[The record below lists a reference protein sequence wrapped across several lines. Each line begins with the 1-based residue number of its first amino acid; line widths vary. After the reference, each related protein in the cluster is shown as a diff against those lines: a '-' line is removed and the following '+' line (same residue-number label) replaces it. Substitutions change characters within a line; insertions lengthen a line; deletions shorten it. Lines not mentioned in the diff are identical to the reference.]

1 PVFNHNKCIG
11 CGDCARACHEKDVIG
26 IIHGKAQ
33 LITPTNCI
41 GHGACQK
48 ACTSGA
54 ITLVFGTAIRGVD
67 IPAVNET
74 FETNVPGVYIAGEL
88 GGMGL
93 IRNAI
98 MQGTQAMQSIIKKV
112 SQDHSCAY
120 DVVII
125 GAGPA
130 GFAATLQAKAAG
142 LRYLTVE
149 QESLGGTVA
158 TFPRGKIA
166 MTSPIAL
173 PLGGKM
179 HFREVQK
186 EKLINFWEQVY
197 KKTDIKINYQER
209 LESINS
215 DNSIFEVTT
224 NRNNYQTATVLLA
237 LGRRGT
243 PRKLGARNEGLVKV
257 VYRLDD
263 PEQYQG
269 QHVLV
274 VGGGDSA
281 IEASLALADQSNAK
295 VTLSYRSDTFSR
307 AKPKNRDR
315 IENAEKSGTV
325 RILYSSTVESIS
337 AKTVALDH
345 KNKKLT
351 IQNDAV
357 LVCIG
362 GVLPTPMLKK
372 LGIMVET
379 KYGEA

>member
-1 PVFNHNKCIG
+1 MS
-11 CGDCARACHEKDVIG
+11 A
-26 IIHGKAQ
+26 
-33 LITPTNCI
+33 
-41 GHGACQK
+41 
-48 ACTSGA
+48 
-54 ITLVFGTAIRGVD
+54 
-67 IPAVNET
+67 
-74 FETNVPGVYIAGEL
+74 L
-88 GGMGL
+88 G
-93 IRNAI
+93 
-98 MQGTQAMQSIIKKV
+98 Q
-112 SQDHSCAY
+112 QDLQQ
-120 DVVII
+120 
-125 GAGPA
+125 
-130 GFAATLQAKAAG
+130 TLQAKAAG

-179 HFREVQK
+179 HFRAVQK

-243 PRKLGARNEGLVKV
+243 PRKLGAKNEGLVKV

-281 IEASLALADQSNAK
+281 IEASLALADQQNTK

-307 AKPKNRDR
+307 VKQKNRDR
-315 IENAEKSGTV
+315 IENAEKSGIV
-325 RILYSSTVESIS
+325 NILYSSTVESIS
-337 AKTVALDH
+337 TETVTLGQN
-345 KNKKLT
+345 NKKLT

-362 GVLPTPMLKK
+362 GVLPTPMLKE
-372 LGIMVET
+372 LGILVET
-379 KYGEA
+379 KYGKA